1 MNYLLDTCVISELI
15 RENPEANVASWI
27 SGTPETSMYLSVLTI
42 GEIHKGIEKLPES
55 KKKDRLHK
63 WVNSDLCIR
72 FKNRILDLD
81 LEVST
86 KWGQIQG
93 KAEQVGKPMP
103 LIDGLIAATALSHD
117 LIVVTRNT
125 KDMEQ
130 SGVTLINPWMTT
142 S

>member
-42 GEIHKGIEKLPES
+42 GDIHKGIEKLPES

>member
-1 MNYLLDTCVISELI
+1 MNYLLDTCVLSELI

-27 SGTPETSMYLSVLTI
+27 SGIPETSMYLSVLTI

-125 KDMEQ
+125 EDMEQ

>member
-27 SGTPETSMYLSVLTI
+27 SGIPETSMYLSVLTI
-42 GEIHKGIEKLPES
+42 GGIHKGIEKLPES

-103 LIDGLIAATALSHD
+103 IIDGLIAATALSHD

-125 KDMEQ
+125 EDMEQ

>member
-1 MNYLLDTCVISELI
+1 MNYLLDTCVLSELI
-15 RENPEANVASWI
+15 RENPDVNVVTWI

-103 LIDGLIAATALSHD
+103 IIDGLIAATALSHD

-125 KDMEQ
+125 EDMEQ

>member
-15 RENPEANVASWI
+15 RENPDANVVSWI
-27 SGTPETSMYLSVLTI
+27 SGTSETSLYMSVLTI

-81 LEVST
+81 LDVST

>member
-1 MNYLLDTCVISELI
+1 MNYLLDTCVLSELI

-27 SGTPETSMYLSVLTI
+27 SGIPETSMYLSVLTI

-103 LIDGLIAATALSHD
+103 IIDGLIAATALSHD

-125 KDMEQ
+125 EDMEQ

>member
-15 RENPEANVASWI
+15 RESPEGNVVSWI
-27 SGTPETSMYLSVLTI
+27 SGILETSLYLSVLTF

-55 KKKDRLHK
+55 KRKDKLHK
-63 WVNSDLCIR
+63 WVNSDLRIR
-72 FKNRILDLD
+72 FKHRIIDMNLD
-81 LEVST
+81 VAT
-86 KWGQIQG
+86 KWGQVQG
-93 KAEQVGKPMP
+93 RTEKIGKPMP

-130 SGVTLINPWMTT
+130 SGVTMINPWITAI
-142 S
+142 

>member
-1 MNYLLDTCVISELI
+1 MNYLLDTCVLSELI
-15 RENPEANVASWI
+15 RENPDVNVVTWI

-42 GEIHKGIEKLPES
+42 GDIHKGIEKLPES

-81 LEVST
+81 LDVST

-103 LIDGLIAATALSHD
+103 IIDGLIAATALSHD

-125 KDMEQ
+125 EDMEQ

>member
-15 RENPEANVASWI
+15 RENPAINVVSWI
-27 SGTPETSMYLSVLTI
+27 SGTSETSLYLSVLTI

-81 LEVST
+81 LDVST

-130 SGVTLINPWMTT
+130 CGVTLINPWITT

>member
-15 RENPEANVASWI
+15 RENPDVNVVTWI

>member
-1 MNYLLDTCVISELI
+1 MNYLLDTCVLSELI

-27 SGTPETSMYLSVLTI
+27 SGIPETSMYLSVLTI